1 MDTYTLPLAL
11 FDFVPNIAY
20 LVGAY
25 FLVRLILRER
35 GTRCGRM
42 FMAGAL
48 FVFLGGALKA
58 AWKLLYVV
66 TGQDL
71 TLLGEQQFV
80 LLAIGFTGTVTAIIL
95 LAREWGRTAPPG
107 RGRRDRAG
115 GAGGAGPAVL
125 PAMAAWKIPFL
136 LVMTL
141 AQLGALGILAYL
153 GFRRKLP
160 LAGALFA
167 VTFTATLAMAILAS
181 SPQTISMQWIEEG
194 VNSFGQIAF
203 AVGAYVLYSRGTGC

>member
-1 MDTYTLPLAL
+1 MDTNMLPLAL

-48 FVFLGGALKA
+48 LVFLGGALKA
-58 AWKLLYVV
+58 TWKLIFVL

-71 TLLGEQQFV
+71 TLLSEQQFV
-80 LLAIGFTGTVTAIIL
+80 LLAVGFTGTVTAIIL
-95 LAREWGRTAPPG
+95 LAREWGRKERSGSGP
-107 RGRRDRAG
+107 
-115 GAGGAGPAVL
+115 GPATL

-181 SPQTISMQWIEEG
+181 TPQNIAVQWIEEG
-194 VNSFGQIAF
+194 VNSLGQVCF
-203 AVGAYVLYSRGTGC
+203 AVGAFMLYKKGTGC